1 MSTTPSVSRVAAAL
15 VLGGLVATSGCSWF
29 RKGDAL
35 FANDPANRP
44 LEVPPPLE
52 TPRADANVA
61 SATAAAASPA
71 SGAPI
76 ATGSVAFTV
85 PGSRDAVFERVGEE
99 LGKVPG
105 VVIVSRA
112 QLLGAYDV
120 TFEGASFLVRVAG
133 GDNGSTVS
141 AVDPRGVPVTA
152 ESATRLLGQLK
163 TALGGN

>member
-1 MSTTPSVSRVAAAL
+1 MSMTPSVSRIAAAL

-29 RKGDAL
+29 RKGDPM
-35 FANDPANRP
+35 FSNDPANRP

-52 TPRADANVA
+52 SPRASTNVA
-61 SATAAAASPA
+61 SAGTAGTP
-71 SGAPI
+71 GAPM
-76 ATGSVAFTV
+76 ATGSVGFTV

-105 VVIVSRA
+105 VVVVSRA

-120 TFEGASFLVRVAG
+120 TYGDASFLVRIAG
-133 GDNGSTVS
+133 GENGSTVT

-152 ESATRLLGQLK
+152 EPATRLLTQLK
-163 TALGGN
+163 TTLGGN

>member
-1 MSTTPSVSRVAAAL
+1 MSMFPSVSRIAAAL
-15 VLGGLVATSGCSWF
+15 LIGGLVATSGCSWF

-52 TPRADANVA
+52 TPRTDANVA
-61 SATAAAASPA
+61 SATTATAAPGAAM
-71 SGAPI
+71 
-76 ATGSVAFTV
+76 ATGSVGFTV

-120 TFEGASFLVRVAG
+120 TFEGASFLVRIAG
-133 GDNGSTVS
+133 GENGSTVS

-152 ESATRLLGQLK
+152 ESATRLLAQLK

>member
-1 MSTTPSVSRVAAAL
+1 MSTTPSVSRLAAAL

-61 SATAAAASPA
+61 SATATPAAP
-71 SGAPI
+71 GAPM
-76 ATGSVAFTV
+76 ATGSVGFTV

-152 ESATRLLGQLK
+152 EAATRLLAQLK
-163 TALGGN
+163 TTLGGN